1 MSNFRLLTQLGKKL
15 ISVWAL
21 VGGLILL
28 SVVSLNIGTI
38 IGGIVLIHVPGDF
51 ELTQIGVAVAV
62 FCFLPYCQLHKHN
75 VTADIF
81 TFWANNKTI
90 LLLRIGGAAVALL
103 FSILLLWR
111 MTDGMLDQKKYDYT
125 TAILQFPVWIAFIP
139 ILISLWLL
147 GIASIMTIILELSS
161 DSDNVTSNDYGHR
174 S

>member
-1 MSNFRLLTQLGKKL
+1 MPNFRLLTQLGEKL

-28 SVVSLNIGTI
+28 SVVSLNIGSI
-38 IGGIVLIHVPGDF
+38 IGGILLIHVPGDF

-62 FCFLPYCQLHKHN
+62 FCFLPYCQLYNHN

-90 LLLRIGGAAVALL
+90 LLLRIGGAVIALL

-125 TAILQFPVWIAFIP
+125 TAILQIPVWTAFIP

-147 GIASIMTIILELSS
+147 AMASIMTIILELSS
-161 DSDNVTSNDYGHR
+161 DRSSVTSNDSGHR

>member
-1 MSNFRLLTQLGKKL
+1 MSSFRLLTQLGKKL

>member
-1 MSNFRLLTQLGKKL
+1 MPNFRLLTQLGEKL

-28 SVVSLNIGTI
+28 SVVSLNIGSI

-62 FCFLPYCQLHKHN
+62 FCFLPYCQLHRHN

-81 TFWANNKTI
+81 TFWANNKTL
-90 LLLRIGGAAVALL
+90 LLLRIGGAVVALL

-139 ILISLWLL
+139 ILISLCLL
-147 GIASIMTIILELSS
+147 AMASIMTIILELSS
-161 DSDNVTSNDYGHR
+161 DRDYVTSNDSGH
-174 S
+174 SS

>member
-1 MSNFRLLTQLGKKL
+1 MPNFRLLTQLGEKL

-28 SVVSLNIGTI
+28 SVVSLNIGSI
-38 IGGIVLIHVPGDF
+38 IGGIMLIHVRGDF

-90 LLLRIGGAAVALL
+90 LLLRISGAVVALL

-125 TAILQFPVWIAFIP
+125 TAILQFPIWMAFIP
-139 ILISLWLL
+139 ILISLCLL
-147 GIASIMTIILELSS
+147 AMASFMTIILELSS
-161 DSDNVTSNDYGHR
+161 DRGSVTSNDSEHR

>member
-1 MSNFRLLTQLGKKL
+1 MPNFRLLTQLGEKL

-28 SVVSLNIGTI
+28 SVVSLNIGSI
-38 IGGIVLIHVPGDF
+38 IGGILLIHVPGDF

-62 FCFLPYCQLHKHN
+62 FCFLPYCQLHGHN

-81 TFWANNKTI
+81 TFWANNKTV
-90 LLLRIGGAAVALL
+90 LLLRIGGAVVALL

-125 TAILQFPVWIAFIP
+125 TAILQIPVWTAFIP

-147 GIASIMTIILELSS
+147 AMASIMTIILELSS
-161 DSDNVTSNDYGHR
+161 DRSSVTSNDSGHR

>member
-1 MSNFRLLTQLGKKL
+1 MPNFRLLTQLGEKL

-28 SVVSLNIGTI
+28 SVVSLNIGSI

-62 FCFLPYCQLHKHN
+62 FCFLPYCQLHNHN

-90 LLLRIGGAAVALL
+90 LLLRIGGAVIALL

-125 TAILQFPVWIAFIP
+125 TAILQIPVWTAFIP

-147 GIASIMTIILELSS
+147 AMASIMTIILELSS
-161 DSDNVTSNDYGHR
+161 DRSSVTSNDSGHR

>member
-1 MSNFRLLTQLGKKL
+1 MPNFRFLTQLGEKL

-28 SVVSLNIGTI
+28 SVVSLNIGSI

-62 FCFLPYCQLHKHN
+62 FCFLPYCQLHRHN

-81 TFWANNKTI
+81 TFWANNKTV
-90 LLLRIGGAAVALL
+90 LLLRIGGAVVALL

-111 MTDGMLDQKKYDYT
+111 MTDGMLDQKKYAYT
-125 TAILQFPVWIAFIP
+125 TAILQIPVWTAFIP
-139 ILISLWLL
+139 ILISLCLL
-147 GIASIMTIILELSS
+147 AMASIMTIILELSS
-161 DSDNVTSNDYGHR
+161 DRSSVTSNDSGHR